1 LPGPKEDRGV
11 TWVAIG
17 ELRRSDDQVAHA
29 ISIKVTRR
37 DRHTQLIARRSRD
50 DEIRVGGSDHSSE
63 RTKECVGA
71 SGSAAATAVVPRADD
86 HVVETVPVEVT
97 SA

>member
-29 ISIKVTRR
+29 VSIKVSRR

-50 DEIRVGGSDHSSE
+50 NKISVSARDCSRE

-86 HVVETVPVEVT
+86 HVVETVPVEVA

>member
-17 ELRRSDDQVAHA
+17 ELRRSDDQVTRA
-29 ISIKVTRR
+29 ISIEVTRR

-50 DEIRVGGSDHSSE
+50 NKISVSAPNCSRE

-71 SGSAAATAVVPRADD
+71 PGSAAATAVVPRADD
-86 HVVETVPVEVT
+86 HVIETVPVEVT